1 MYKIFIPSPRARGK
15 LRGNTAE
22 VVQSQRVASFNIY
35 GLYSN
40 FILEASGLQ
49 SVVDNLLTTLRLC
62 FVKERRDNIER
73 VFKLNTL
80 RTVLFLLLII

>member
-15 LRGNTAE
+15 LRRNTAE

-62 FVKERRDNIER
+62 FVKEKDKIER
-73 VFKLNTL
+73 VFKLNSL
-80 RTVLFLLLII
+80 RTVLYCFFF

>member
-15 LRGNTAE
+15 LRRNTAE

-49 SVVDNLLTTLRLC
+49 PVVDNLLTTLRLC
-62 FVKERRDNIER
+62 FVKERRDKIER
-73 VFKLNTL
+73 VFKLKSL
-80 RTVLFLLLII
+80 RTVLYCFFF